1 MSKSIFFFAALI
13 AVISYMANAQDRP
26 QLADVA
32 AKQSIALYRSGGMT
46 AVKINSQDCHK
57 YILDKIYCIYLDT
70 AAQQI
75 DRAVVDDLKLPRDPY
90 FDSEQMLDRVGL
102 VLIEAGM
109 NMQDANSFLRQSYL
123 LVKLAL
129 ERQLIEQ

>member
-1 MSKSIFFFAALI
+1 MCKSTLFFTALI
-13 AVISYMANAQDRP
+13 AVSSFMAHAQDRP

-46 AVKINSQDCHK
+46 AIKINSQDCHK

-75 DRAVVDDLKLPRDPY
+75 DRAVVDDIKFARDPY
-90 FDSEQMLDRVGL
+90 FDSEQMLDRTGPI
-102 VLIEAGM
+102 LIEAGM
-109 NMQDANSFLRQSYL
+109 NMQDANVFLRQSYL
-123 LVKLAL
+123 FVKLAL
-129 ERQLIEQ
+129 ERHLTE